1 MNTYKYSAISKDG
14 AKVNGFLEAVD
25 EYTAVS
31 KIKLECPVVL
41 SVEELKEQSG
51 LAKFLNADIGGKKV
65 DIKALSVMCSQ
76 FSIILS
82 SGVPVDAAIRM
93 IASQTVDKKLKTML
107 EKAAEDVAQGST
119 MSDSFARNYPQ
130 LPVLFIETVRAGE
143 ISGTIDRSFAT
154 LQKYYEKNYQLSA
167 KIKQATSYPLFVLA
181 VAVVVL
187 IVIMGFV
194 MPKFTSMFD
203 ELGASIPPMTKVLI
217 LVSNFFAK
225 WWLLILFIIALFV
238 ILVEV
243 WKHSDK
249 GLYQWAELCLKFP
262 VIGPINNLQAC
273 TEFSST
279 MSALL
284 EAGMGVAD
292 SLEVTSKCMSN
303 ALHQKNV
310 HGMVEKVQTGHMLG
324 DVMKESGYFPQVLN
338 EMTAVGEETGEL
350 AGTLSVI
357 GDYYTNEYNF
367 ATQKAISKL
376 EPTLLIF
383 LALFAGFILIA
394 LYLPMFT
401 MYDAM

>member
-14 AKVNGFLEAVD
+14 AKVHGFLEAVD

-51 LAKFLNADIGGKKV
+51 LAKLLNADIGGKKV

-143 ISGTIDRSFAT
+143 ISGSIDRSFAT

-203 ELGASIPPMTKVLI
+203 ELGASIPAMTKVLI

-225 WWLLILFIIALFV
+225 WWLLILFIIALLV

-383 LALFAGFILIA
+383 LALFAGFIVIA

>member
-14 AKVNGFLEAVD
+14 AKVHGFLEAVD

-51 LAKFLNADIGGKKV
+51 LAKLLNADIGGKKV

-203 ELGASIPPMTKVLI
+203 ELGASIPAMTKVLI

-225 WWLLILFIIALFV
+225 WWLLILFIIALLV

-383 LALFAGFILIA
+383 LALFAGFIVIA

>member
-14 AKVNGFLEAVD
+14 AKVHGFLEAVD

-51 LAKFLNADIGGKKV
+51 HAKFLNADIGGKKV

-203 ELGASIPPMTKVLI
+203 ELGASIPAMTKVLI

-225 WWLLILFIIALFV
+225 WWLLILFIIALLV

-383 LALFAGFILIA
+383 LALFAGFIVIA

>member
-14 AKVNGFLEAVD
+14 AKVHGFLEAVD

-41 SVEELKEQSG
+41 SAEELKEQSG
-51 LAKFLNADIGGKKV
+51 LSKFLNADIGGKKV

-203 ELGASIPPMTKVLI
+203 ELGASIPAMTKVLI

-225 WWLLILFIIALFV
+225 WWLLILFIIALLV

-350 AGTLSVI
+350 AGTLGVI

-383 LALFAGFILIA
+383 LALFAGFIVIA

>member
-51 LAKFLNADIGGKKV
+51 LAKLLNADIGGKKV

-119 MSDSFARNYPQ
+119 MSDAFARNYPQ

-167 KIKQATSYPLFVLA
+167 KIRQATSYPLFVLA

-225 WWLLILFIIALFV
+225 WWLLILFIIALLV

-249 GLYQWAELCLKFP
+249 GLYQWAELCLRFP

-383 LALFAGFILIA
+383 LALFAGFIVIA

>member
-14 AKVNGFLEAVD
+14 AKVHGFLEAVD

-51 LAKFLNADIGGKKV
+51 LAKFLNADIGSKKV

-203 ELGASIPPMTKVLI
+203 ELGASIPAMTKVLI

-225 WWLLILFIIALFV
+225 WWLLILFIIALLV

-383 LALFAGFILIA
+383 LALFAGFIVIA